1 MTSAAV
7 FVPVKGSSER
17 IPTKNLQLLDGKP
30 LFLHTLEKLLLIDG
44 IDVYLDTESER
55 VIEIASYLDNLR
67 IMRRDP
73 ALASNSTDGNKLFLN
88 EVRSCDHP
96 IICQHLCTSPFIEPE
111 TVLKAIN
118 IIGTPSPGGLSYD
131 SSVLVRE
138 DKLYT
143 WTDGKPAYDIENIP
157 NSKDLTSTVI
167 ETMGLYAVSRN
178 AATIT
183 QRRIGV
189 APALLTATP
198 LEATDV
204 NWPEDFEFAQLIAA
218 GKREKQRQLLQ
229 NLALILSSALLSDL
243 LDDLGYKNQII
254 KGLGF
259 CSVGSAQV
267 LGPAKTLKLRA
278 MVENDDYRD
287 IYRALDHYE
296 TLVPGDVI
304 CVENEKPEY
313 AYFGELNANMAI
325 RQGVKGVVVGGM
337 TRDVSDVR
345 RTGLPVFSSGC
356 TCQDVRGRAVLCS
369 MNKIIEIKG
378 VSISPG
384 DMIFADPEGIVV
396 IPRVVVTKVFGLVT
410 ERFRNERV
418 IVSDIAAGA
427 TVLELLENR
436 GNF

>member
-1 MTSAAV
+1 MTTSAV

-30 LFLHTLEKLLLIDG
+30 LFLHTLEKLLMIEG
-44 IDVYLDTESER
+44 INVYLDTESER
-55 VIEIASYLDNLR
+55 VIQIASYLDDLR

-88 EVRSCDHP
+88 EVRSCDHHV
-96 IICQHLCTSPFIEPE
+96 ICQHLCTSPFIEPE
-111 TVLKAIN
+111 TVLKAISV
-118 IIGTPSPGGLSYD
+118 IGSPSPGGLSYD

-143 WTDGKPAYDIENIP
+143 WKGGKPAYDMENIP
-157 NSKDLTSTVI
+157 NSKDLPSTVI
-167 ETMGLYAVSRN
+167 ETMGLYAVSRS
-178 AATIT
+178 AAIAT
-183 QRRIGV
+183 QRRIGD
-189 APALLTATP
+189 APALLTASP

-254 KGLGF
+254 KGLGC

-267 LGPAKTLKLRA
+267 LGPAKTLKLRE
-278 MVENDDYRD
+278 MGENDDFRE
-287 IYRALDHYE
+287 IYSALDHYE

-304 CVENEKPEY
+304 CVENEKSEY

-337 TRDVSDVR
+337 TRDVSNVR
-345 RTGLPVFSSGC
+345 RTGLPVFSSGY

-369 MNKIIEIKG
+369 MNQVVAIKG

-384 DMIFADPEGIVV
+384 DMIFADGEGIVV
-396 IPRVVVTKVFGLVT
+396 IPRMLVARVFGLVR
-410 ERFRNERV
+410 ERFRNERG
-418 IVSDIAAGA
+418 IVSDIAAGI
-427 TVLELLENR
+427 TVAELLENR
-436 GNF
+436 GDF